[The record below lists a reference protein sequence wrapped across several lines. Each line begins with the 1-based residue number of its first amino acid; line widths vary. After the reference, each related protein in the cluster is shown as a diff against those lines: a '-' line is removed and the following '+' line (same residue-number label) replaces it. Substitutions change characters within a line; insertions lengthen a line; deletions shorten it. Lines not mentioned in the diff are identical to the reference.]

1 MSNTASKENTEI
13 ESSKEPTRPKVRT
26 NFLHRKL
33 MTRLIHNRLYPRTIK
48 ESFAINIQ
56 SIWLAVRI
64 KGRASGMP

>member
-1 MSNTASKENTEI
+1 MSNTASKENTET

-56 SIWLAVRI
+56 SIWLVVRI
-64 KGRASGMP
+64 KGRALGMP